1 MCTEVNNSQ
10 ELELAVS
17 TPPPGNGPLK
27 GPRVDLSLG
36 FSSADPEQPNRTI
49 LEWSTNINLDVPP
62 ASRGW
67 YSVPWSNCI
76 RTKTRSEGRRMKS
89 DGGAVMMYLLLE
101 VSVMLMLSL
110 NLQFVA
116 IVSGKYISKL
126 AIIKKKLF
134 FLVTINAKCL
144 PI

>member
-10 ELELAVS
+10 ELELAAS
-17 TPPPGNGPLK
+17 PPPPSPGNGPLK

-36 FSSADPEQPNRTI
+36 FSSAADPEQPREESVNGQPV
-49 LEWSTNINLDVPP
+49 NIHLPP

-76 RTKTRSEGRRMKS
+76 RTKTRSEGKRMKS

-101 VSVMLMLSL
+101 LSVMLMLSL
-110 NLQFVA
+110 NLQF
-116 IVSGKYISKL
+116 ITFCYFSILRPSL
-126 AIIKKKLF
+126 NHF
-134 FLVTINAKCL
+134 
-144 PI
+144 

>member
-27 GPRVDLSLG
+27 GPRADLSLG
-36 FSSADPEQPNRTI
+36 FSSADPEQPRDDNKRI
-49 LEWSTNINLDVPP
+49 VRGSTNINLLPP

-110 NLQFVA
+110 NLQFVYSLLRIHILKFKKLA
-116 IVSGKYISKL
+116 KSYQIISKL
-126 AIIKKKLF
+126 VL
-134 FLVTINAKCL
+134 
-144 PI
+144 

>member
-10 ELELAVS
+10 ELDPAFS
-17 TPPPGNGPLK
+17 TPPPGAGPAGPLK

-36 FSSADPEQPNRTI
+36 FSSAADPEQPREESVNGQPV
-49 LEWSTNINLDVPP
+49 NIHLPP

-76 RTKTRSEGRRMKS
+76 RTKTRSEGKRMKS

-110 NLQFVA
+110 NLQFVT
-116 IVSGKYISKL
+116 IVSGYSV
-126 AIIKKKLF
+126 F
-134 FLVTINAKCL
+134 
-144 PI
+144 